1 MRELLY
7 PRSIAVLGASDNPT
21 KLSGRPIDYMK
32 RFGYQGRLLPINP
45 TRDVVQ
51 GLPAYQSIGDIEG
64 DIDLA
69 MIVLP
74 AERAVEAVRACG
86 VHGIPYAIVVAS
98 GFAETNPAGAAL
110 QEELRTAAAETGIRV
125 LGPNCLGMIG
135 VANRALVTFSSA
147 LDDDIELH
155 AGPVGFV
162 SQSGAFGSFIFS
174 EAQQN
179 AIGVAHYINTGNEVD
194 LSVSEVLGSLV
205 DNNETK
211 VLLAYME
218 GISDGRRLL
227 EVARRADAADKP
239 IIAVKVG
246 RSKAG
251 ARAAQS
257 HTASLAGEDAV
268 FDGVVKQFGVIRVDG
283 TEAMLDAAQIFSTG
297 RRAIGR
303 KLTVLTGSG
312 GAAVLMADAAST
324 HSLEVEPWDE
334 AWQAKMAAVIP
345 AYGTPRNPIDLTGTL
360 AADPNLL
367 RQSLDIALANPDTD
381 MIVIL
386 LGNSDGTADM
396 LVETLIAG
404 YESTKKPVAV
414 VWTGGGGRPRR
425 ALRSHGIPC
434 YVDAGRAAASL
445 AALASYSLRTASP
458 IAARPADL
466 DRRTAAQT
474 ISDVRAQGRVQLD
487 EEESSRLIAA
497 YGIPTAPYRTA
508 VDATG
513 AIRALGELDG
523 PVAVK
528 ILSSSIAHKSDL
540 GGVRLGLRTE
550 SEVRAAADDLLEI
563 AKGHGAPDGRLLIQQ
578 MAHPGTELIIGIK
591 SDPAFGPVVV
601 AGIGGVLVEVL
612 GDSQV
617 AAAPADHNSVR
628 RLLLGLRGSELFGA
642 LRGQPARDLDAAI
655 DAIVRLSWLASDFAD
670 DLDEL
675 DVNPLIVGP
684 IGAGALAVDSVTLL
698 TKQTTPRSI

>member
-1 MRELLY
+1 MRKLLY
-7 PRSIAVLGASDNPT
+7 PRSIAVLGASDNPI

-32 RFGYQGRLLPINP
+32 RFGYQGCLLPINP

-51 GLPAYQSIGDIEG
+51 GLPAYRSIDDVEG

-86 VHGIPYAIVVAS
+86 EHGIPYAIVVAS
-98 GFAETNPAGAAL
+98 GFAETNPDGAAL

-155 AGPVGFV
+155 AGSVGFV

-194 LSVSEVLGSLV
+194 LSVAEVLGSLV

-227 EVARRADAADKP
+227 EVARQADAADKP

-246 RSKAG
+246 RSEAG

-268 FDGVVKQFGVIRVDG
+268 FDGVAKQFGIIRVDG
-283 TEAMLDAAQIFSTG
+283 TEAMLDAAQIFSTS
-297 RRAIGR
+297 RRATGR

-324 HSLEVEPWDE
+324 HGLKVEPWDE

-386 LGNSDGTADM
+386 LGNSDRTADM

-404 YESTKKPVAV
+404 YDSTDKPVAV

-425 ALRSHGIPC
+425 ELRNHGIPC

-445 AALASYSLRTASP
+445 AALADYSLRTPNP
-458 IAARPADL
+458 IAQRPAGL
-466 DRRTAAQT
+466 DRPTAEQT
-474 ISDVRAQGRVQLD
+474 ISDVRANSRVQLD

-508 VDATG
+508 IDATG
-513 AIRALGELDG
+513 TIAAFVELDG

-540 GGVRLGLRTE
+540 GGVRLGLHTE
-550 SEVRAAADDLLEI
+550 SEVRAAAEDLLDI
-563 AKGHGAPDGRLLIQQ
+563 AKCHGAPDARLLIQQ
-578 MAHPGTELIIGIK
+578 MADPGTELIIGIK

-601 AGIGGVLVEVL
+601 AGFGGVLVEVL

-617 AAAPADHNSVR
+617 AAAPADHDSVR
-628 RLLLGLRGSELFGA
+628 RLLLGLRGSKLFGA
-642 LRGQPARDLDAAI
+642 VRGQPARDLDAVI

-684 IGAGALAVDSVTLL
+684 AGAGALAVDSVTLL
-698 TKQTTPRSI
+698 TVPTTPRSI